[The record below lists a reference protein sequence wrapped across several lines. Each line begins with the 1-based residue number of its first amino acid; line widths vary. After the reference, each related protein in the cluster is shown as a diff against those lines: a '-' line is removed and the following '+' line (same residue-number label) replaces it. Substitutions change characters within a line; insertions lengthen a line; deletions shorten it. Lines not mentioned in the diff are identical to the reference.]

1 MADTVPPV
9 NVRYGSKRDIADP
22 RTVRDFAKAVQTVN
36 RLDLLTVLTVCD
48 IRGVGPNTWNNWK
61 AVLIRAL
68 YRQTKKVLENG
79 YEAITRENRGAEAK
93 KNLKARLVA
102 WDLGRCEVNWRAI
115 MIHTGKDYM

>member
-1 MADTVPPV
+1 M
-9 NVRYGSKRDIADP
+9 RYPWCGS
-22 RTVRDFAKAVQTVN
+22 
-36 RLDLLTVLTVCD
+36 
-48 IRGVGPNTWNNWK
+48 NTWNNWK

-93 KNLKARLVA
+93 KNLKARLVRGT
-102 WDLGRCEVNWRAI
+102 LGRCEVNWRAI